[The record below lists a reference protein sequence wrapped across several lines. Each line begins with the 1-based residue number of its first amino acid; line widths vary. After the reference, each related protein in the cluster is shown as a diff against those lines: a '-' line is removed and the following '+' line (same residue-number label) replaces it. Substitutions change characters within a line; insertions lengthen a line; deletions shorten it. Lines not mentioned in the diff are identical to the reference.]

1 MSEEE
6 IIARIKNLI
15 DYIEFKPDRKYNT
28 HFAIIA
34 YPEEQWFQAI
44 QGLLKLYNKE
54 KEKNKELSNSY
65 DKLAKECNEENRRC
79 MLLAVENQ
87 DLKEKNKRLEKFIEN
102 GEHTWKQKYNETFK
116 YVENEFI
123 SKDKIRLKMNQE
135 MDKGYRLSEERHLQN
150 YAYDRLKELL
160 EE

>member
-1 MSEEE
+1 MNIETIKALKERAKEMFEDNYNRKIGAEE
-6 IIARIKNLI
+6 I
-15 DYIEFKPDRKYNT
+15 YT
-28 HFAIIA
+28 IIVELENFYTA
-34 YPEEQWFQAI
+34 YE
-44 QGLLKLYNKE
+44 KE
-54 KEKNKELSNSY
+54 KEKNMELTNSY
-65 DKLAKECNEENRRC
+65 NQAIKETNEENRRC

-102 GEHTWKQKYNETFK
+102 GEHTWKQKYNETFN
-116 YVENEFI
+116 YVEDEFV
-123 SKDKIRLKMNQE
+123 SKDKIRLKMKQE